1 VLWRLSVAQTAP
13 VLDLP
18 WPQLVEWHG
27 GLRWLWAPLQAGA
40 RLQAAAK
47 AAGGNATVFVAAR
60 ADAAGAKCPNHSQS
74 AGQGALLKRLKAAFD
89 PAGIFNPGRLYSD
102 L

>member
-1 VLWRLSVAQTAP
+1 VAPTAP

-18 WPQLVEWHG
+18 WPQLVEWQG
-27 GLRWLWAPLQAGA
+27 GLRWCWAPQQAGA
-40 RLQAAAK
+40 QLQMAAR

-60 ADAAGAKCPNHSQS
+60 ADSIRAGCQFDAKNAAKDAISQ
-74 AGQGALLKRLKAAFD
+74 RLKVAFD
-89 PAGIFNPGRLYSD
+89 PLGLFNPGRLCAD